1 MTADDATSLRALAI
15 RTLQDCR
22 LLAGDTTRLDVGLL
36 KRSVEYLILHVS
48 WCNQEFLIKQ
58 ASSAA
63 RESKLFNG
71 CIAAALAREQGV
83 PTPTLRHFFCSTG
96 PPGRATL
103 VFDFLPGRG
112 AELRYADFSA
122 EERLGF
128 FADLGKAVGLLH
140 RQPRSSF
147 SEELYRTGSGDFCQV
162 IDARLNYCLAQ
173 PAAFAAVDPQILAEI
188 RLRLGDL
195 RDRVARVSQPV
206 LIHGDIGLRNL
217 LEHQHRFAGL
227 IDFEHA
233 KFHDPAYDFVKLSFF
248 LADQPDCWQSLLQ
261 HYFAEIGEVAQFGLR
276 LQLLSG
282 IEILSGLPYWHR
294 TGDSVMHADY
304 LRKLDSWLETAS
316 AD

>member
-1 MTADDATSLRALAI
+1 MTADDTASLRAVAI
-15 RTLQDCR
+15 RTLQDCC
-22 LLAGDTTRLDVGLL
+22 LLADDATGLDVELL
-36 KRSVEYLILHVS
+36 KRSAEYLVLRVGS
-48 WCNQEFLIKQ
+48 CNRQILIKQ
-58 ASSAA
+58 ASSAV

-71 CIAAALAREQGV
+71 CIAAALAWEQGV
-83 PTPTLRHFFCSTG
+83 PTPALQHFFCSTG
-96 PPGRATL
+96 PPGPATL

-122 EERLGF
+122 EERRRF

-140 RQPRSSF
+140 RQPRSGF
-147 SEELYRTGSGDFCQV
+147 SEELHRAGGSDLRQV
-162 IDARLNYCLAQ
+162 IDARLDYCLAQ
-173 PAAFAAVDPQILAEI
+173 PAAFAAVDAQTLAEV
-188 RLRLGDL
+188 RQRLGDL
-195 RDRVARVSQPV
+195 RDHVARVSQPV

-217 LEHQHRFAGL
+217 LEHEHRFAGL

-294 TGDSVMHADY
+294 TGDSAMHTDY
-304 LRKLDSWLETAS
+304 LRKLDAWLETAS